1 MTKIHVMSD
10 NLANKIAAGEVVER
24 SSSVV
29 KELVENAIDAGSSII
44 TIDLING
51 GLNGITITDNGCGM
65 EHDDAILSFQRHA
78 TSKLLREDDL
88 FFISTLGFRGEA
100 LPSIASVSEVD
111 LVTCAKTI
119 GTHLHIKGGKFLLD
133 EVADKRV
140 GTRISIKN
148 LFYNTPARLKYLKSE
163 PTELAS
169 CVSYIEKIALSYPQ
183 IKFTLTNNDRAV
195 VKTGGS
201 GNLKKTIHE
210 IYGLQ
215 VSSKLI
221 EIKNSNDD
229 YDIRGFICKPEI
241 LKSNRYHMTTI
252 VNGRVIRNNELNR
265 AINDAYYTYK
275 PDSKYPIVVI
285 NIETDPTLIDV
296 NIHPTKQ
303 DIKFSKQEELYNLI
317 TKTIKDALYKNLL
330 LPSAMERLKATND
343 IISKEEINS
352 IIEDK
357 INIENN
363 VADNDNTENN
373 SISYETKKIEQPK
386 QGEFNFSVAE
396 DTVSYEKEAKK
407 DLDTDEQTVSK
418 NKIKSL
424 NLHPIGAINLTFI
437 VAQGDDGLYLID
449 QHAAHERI
457 NYEKVL
463 KYFQEEKIVTTPL
476 LVPMPIELTPTE
488 FILVKKN
495 LDLLKSMGFILE
507 EFGLNTF
514 VFKEH
519 PIWFKEGFEE
529 EGLRRVIDM
538 IIKSGNNFDVMKFRD
553 RAAAMLACKMS
564 IKANMSISLEVMQH
578 LLDDLA
584 LCDNPYNCAHG
595 RPTIINFSSYDL
607 NRMFKRIMN

>member
-1 MTKIHVMSD
+1 MPKIHVMSD

-65 EHDDAILSFQRHA
+65 EHDDALLSFQRHA

-119 GTHLHIKGGKFLLD
+119 GTHLHIKGGKLEID
-133 EVADKRV
+133 EPADKRV

-148 LFYNTPARLKYLKSE
+148 LFFNTPARLKYLKSE

-169 CVSYIEKIALSYPQ
+169 CVSYIEKIALSYPK
-183 IKFTLTNNDRAV
+183 IKFTLNNNERAV
-195 VKTGGS
+195 VKTSGS
-201 GNLKKTIHE
+201 ANLKKTIHE

-252 VNGRVIRNNELNR
+252 VNGRVIRNNDLNR

-303 DIKFSKQEELYNLI
+303 DIKFSKQDQLYNLI
-317 TKTIKDALYKNLL
+317 TKTIKDALYQNLL

-343 IISKEEINS
+343 VISKEEINS

-357 INIENN
+357 ITLENKSTM
-363 VADNDNTENN
+363 DNTSNGN
-373 SISYETKKIEQPK
+373 YSLPTDALLA
-386 QGEFNFSVAE
+386 QGEFNFNVFE
-396 DTVSYEKEAKK
+396 DTVEYNAKEKIKENPEI
-407 DLDTDEQTVSK
+407 DSQQQHE

-463 KYFQEEKIVTTPL
+463 KYFQEEKIITTPL
-476 LVPMPIELTPTE
+476 LVPLPIELTPTE
-488 FILVKKN
+488 FILVQKN
-495 LDLLKSMGFILE
+495 LELLKSMGFVLE

-538 IIKSGNNFDVMKFRD
+538 IIQSGANFDVMKFRD

>member
-1 MTKIHVMSD
+1 MPKIHVMSD

-65 EHDDAILSFQRHA
+65 EHDDALLSFQRHA

-119 GTHLHIKGGKFLLD
+119 GTHLRIKGGKLEID
-133 EVADKRV
+133 EPADKRV

-148 LFYNTPARLKYLKSE
+148 LFFNTPARLKYLKSE

-169 CVSYIEKIALSYPQ
+169 CVSYIEKIALSYPK
-183 IKFTLTNNDRAV
+183 IKFTLNNNERAV
-195 VKTGGS
+195 VKTSGS

-252 VNGRVIRNNELNR
+252 VNGRVIRNNDLNR

-303 DIKFSKQEELYNLI
+303 DIKFSKQDQLYNLI
-317 TKTIKDALYKNLL
+317 TKTIKDALYQNLL

-343 IISKEEINS
+343 VISKEEINS

-357 INIENN
+357 ITLENKS
-363 VADNDNTENN
+363 AMDNTSNGN
-373 SISYETKKIEQPK
+373 YSLHTDALLA
-386 QGEFNFSVAE
+386 QGEFNFNVFE
-396 DTVSYEKEAKK
+396 DTVEYNAKEKIKENPEI
-407 DLDTDEQTVSK
+407 DSQQQPE

-463 KYFQEEKIVTTPL
+463 KYFQEEKIITTPL
-476 LVPMPIELTPTE
+476 LVPLPIELTPTE
-488 FILVKKN
+488 FILVQKN
-495 LDLLKSMGFILE
+495 LELLKSMGFVLE

-538 IIKSGNNFDVMKFRD
+538 IIKSGANFDVIKFRD

>member
-44 TIDLING
+44 TIDLTNG

-119 GTHLHIKGGKFLLD
+119 GTHLHIKGGKFEID
-133 EVADKRV
+133 EPADKRV

-183 IKFTLTNNDRAV
+183 IKFTLNNNDRPV
-195 VKTGGS
+195 VKTSGS

-252 VNGRVIRNNELNR
+252 VNGRVIRNNDLNR

-303 DIKFSKQEELYNLI
+303 DIKFSKQDELYNLI

-357 INIENN
+357 ITIENN
-363 VADNDNTENN
+363 HQIDNDSNNTYDTFNN
-373 SISYETKKIEQPK
+373 QKST

-396 DTVSYEKEAKK
+396 DTVSYTKEEPKEIENANNN
-407 DLDTDEQTVSK
+407 EISQ
-418 NKIKSL
+418 NKIKAL
-424 NLHPIGAINLTFI
+424 HLHPIGAINLTFI

-449 QHAAHERI
+449 QHAAHERV

-463 KYFQEEKIVTTPL
+463 KYFQAEKIVTTPL

-488 FILVKKN
+488 FILVQKN

-519 PIWFKEGFEE
+519 PIWLKEGFEE
-529 EGLRRVIDM
+529 EGLRRIIDM
-538 IIKSGNNFDVMKFRD
+538 VIKSGSNFDVMKFRD

>member
-1 MTKIHVMSD
+1 MPKIHVMSD

-65 EHDDAILSFQRHA
+65 EHDDALLSFQRHA

-119 GTHLHIKGGKFLLD
+119 GTHLHIKGGKLEID
-133 EVADKRV
+133 EPADKRV

-148 LFYNTPARLKYLKSE
+148 LFFNTPARLKYLKSE

-169 CVSYIEKIALSYPQ
+169 CVSYIEKIALSYPK
-183 IKFTLTNNDRAV
+183 IKFTLNNNERAV
-195 VKTGGS
+195 VKTSGS

-252 VNGRVIRNNELNR
+252 VNGRVIRNNDLNR

-303 DIKFSKQEELYNLI
+303 DIKFSKQDQLYNLI
-317 TKTIKDALYKNLL
+317 TKTIKDALYQNLL

-343 IISKEEINS
+343 VISKEEINS

-357 INIENN
+357 ITLENKS
-363 VADNDNTENN
+363 AMDNTSNGN
-373 SISYETKKIEQPK
+373 YSLHTDALLA
-386 QGEFNFSVAE
+386 QGEFNFNVFE
-396 DTVSYEKEAKK
+396 DTVEYNAKEKIKENPEI
-407 DLDTDEQTVSK
+407 DSQQQPE

-463 KYFQEEKIVTTPL
+463 KYFQEEKIITTPL
-476 LVPMPIELTPTE
+476 LVPLPIELTPTE
-488 FILVKKN
+488 FILVQKN
-495 LDLLKSMGFILE
+495 LELLKSMGFVLE

-514 VFKEH
+514 AFKEH

-538 IIKSGNNFDVMKFRD
+538 IIKSGANFDVMKFRD

-578 LLDDLA
+578 LVDDLA

>member
-1 MTKIHVMSD
+1 MSKIHVMSD

-24 SSSVV
+24 SASVV

-44 TIDLING
+44 TIDLVNG

-111 LVTCAKTI
+111 LIACATSI
-119 GTHLHIKGGKFLLD
+119 GTHLHIKGGHLEID
-133 EVADKRV
+133 EPADKRI

-163 PTELAS
+163 PTELAN
-169 CVSYIEKIALSYPQ
+169 CVSYIEKIALSYPG
-183 IKFTLTNNDRAV
+183 IKFTLNNNDRLV
-195 VKTGGS
+195 VKTSGS

-241 LKSNRYHMTTI
+241 LKSNRNHMITI
-252 VNGRVIRNNELNR
+252 VNGRVIRNNDLNR

-303 DIKFSKQEELYNLI
+303 DIKFSKQESLYNLI
-317 TKTIKDALYKNLL
+317 AKTIKDALYQNLL
-330 LPSAMERLKATND
+330 LPSAMERLKATTD
-343 IISKEEINS
+343 IMSKNEINS

-357 INIENN
+357 INLDNNKEN
-363 VADNDNTENN
+363 DYLKE
-373 SISYETKKIEQPK
+373 SIQDQKGTQE
-386 QGEFNFSVAE
+386 EFEFSVKE
-396 DTVSYEKEAKK
+396 EETPYNGEEEKENPDNKK
-407 DLDTDEQTVSK
+407 PL
-418 NKIKSL
+418 NKIKLL

-476 LVPMPIELTPTE
+476 LVPIPLELTPTE
-488 FILVKKN
+488 YILVGKN
-495 LDLLKSMGFILE
+495 LDLLKSMGFVLE
-507 EFGLNTF
+507 EFGLNTYI
-514 VFKEH
+514 FKEH

-538 IIKSGNNFDVMKFRD
+538 VIKSGPNFDVMKFRD

-564 IKANMSISLEVMQH
+564 IKANMSISLEVMEH
-578 LLDDLA
+578 LLNDLA

>member
-100 LPSIASVSEVD
+100 LPSIASISEVD

-119 GTHLHIKGGKFLLD
+119 GTHLHIKGGKLEID
-133 EVADKRV
+133 EPADKRV

-183 IKFTLTNNDRAV
+183 IKFTLNNNDRPV
-195 VKTGGS
+195 VKTSGS

-252 VNGRVIRNNELNR
+252 VNGRVIRNNDLNR

-303 DIKFSKQEELYNLI
+303 DIKFSKQDELYNLI

-357 INIENN
+357 ITIENN
-363 VADNDNTENN
+363 HQIDNDSNNTYDTFNN
-373 SISYETKKIEQPK
+373 QKST

-396 DTVSYEKEAKK
+396 DTVSYTKEEPKEIENANNN
-407 DLDTDEQTVSK
+407 EISQ
-418 NKIKSL
+418 NKIKAL
-424 NLHPIGAINLTFI
+424 HLHPIGAINLTFI

-449 QHAAHERI
+449 QHAAHERV

-463 KYFQEEKIVTTPL
+463 KYFQAEKIVTTPL

-488 FILVKKN
+488 FILVQKN

-529 EGLRRVIDM
+529 EGLRRIIDM
-538 IIKSGNNFDVMKFRD
+538 VIKSGSNFDVMKFRD

>member
-1 MTKIHVMSD
+1 MPRIHVMSD

-65 EHDDAILSFQRHA
+65 EHDDALLSFQRHA
-78 TSKLLREDDL
+78 TSKLIREDDL

-119 GTHLHIKGGKFLLD
+119 GTHLHIKGGKLEID

-140 GTRISIKN
+140 GTRINIKN

-183 IKFTLTNNDRAV
+183 IKFTLTNNERAV
-195 VKTGGS
+195 VKTSGS

-252 VNGRVIRNNELNR
+252 VNGRVIRNNDLNR

-275 PDSKYPIVVI
+275 PDSKYPIVII

-303 DIKFSKQEELYNLI
+303 DIKFSKQEELYNLLN
-317 TKTIKDALYKNLL
+317 KTIKEALYKNLL

-357 INIENN
+357 INME
-363 VADNDNTENN
+363 DN
-373 SISYETKKIEQPK
+373 ETKEDASLDYEVEESK
-386 QGEFNFSVAE
+386 QGEFNFGVAE
-396 DTVSYEKEAKK
+396 DTVSYEQEKK
-407 DLDTDEQTVSK
+407 RDDEDEPSTSK

-488 FILVKKN
+488 FILVQKN
-495 LDLLKSMGFILE
+495 LDLLKSMGFVLE

-538 IIKSGNNFDVMKFRD
+538 IIQSGANFDVMKFRD

-578 LLDDLA
+578 LIDDLA

>member
-1 MTKIHVMSD
+1 MPKIHVMSD

-65 EHDDAILSFQRHA
+65 EHDDALLSFQRHA

-119 GTHLHIKGGKFLLD
+119 GTHLHIKGGKLEID
-133 EVADKRV
+133 EPADKRV

-148 LFYNTPARLKYLKSE
+148 LFFNTPARLKYLKSE

-169 CVSYIEKIALSYPQ
+169 CVSYIEKIALSYPK
-183 IKFTLTNNDRAV
+183 IKFTLNNNERAV
-195 VKTGGS
+195 IKTSGS

-252 VNGRVIRNNELNR
+252 VNGRVIRNNDLNR

-303 DIKFSKQEELYNLI
+303 DIKFSKQDQLYNLI
-317 TKTIKDALYKNLL
+317 TKTIKDALYQNLL

-343 IISKEEINS
+343 VISKEEINS

-357 INIENN
+357 ITLENKSTM
-363 VADNDNTENN
+363 DNTSNGN
-373 SISYETKKIEQPK
+373 YSLHTDALLA
-386 QGEFNFSVAE
+386 QGEFNFNVFE
-396 DTVSYEKEAKK
+396 DTVEYNAKEKIKENPEI
-407 DLDTDEQTVSK
+407 DSQQQPE

-463 KYFQEEKIVTTPL
+463 KYFQEEKIITTPL
-476 LVPMPIELTPTE
+476 LVPLPIELTPTE
-488 FILVKKN
+488 FILVQKN
-495 LDLLKSMGFILE
+495 LELLKSMGFVLE

-538 IIKSGNNFDVMKFRD
+538 IIKSGANFDVMKFRD

-584 LCDNPYNCAHG
+584 LCNNPYNCAHG

>member
-1 MTKIHVMSD
+1 MPKIHVMSD

-119 GTHLHIKGGKFLLD
+119 GTHLHIKGGKLEID
-133 EVADKRV
+133 EPADKRV

-148 LFYNTPARLKYLKSE
+148 LFFNTPARLKYLKSE

-169 CVSYIEKIALSYPQ
+169 CVSYIEKIALSYPK
-183 IKFTLTNNDRAV
+183 IKFTLNNNERAV
-195 VKTGGS
+195 VKTSGS

-252 VNGRVIRNNELNR
+252 VNGRVIRNNDLNR

-303 DIKFSKQEELYNLI
+303 DIKFSKQDQLYNLI
-317 TKTIKDALYKNLL
+317 TKTIKDALYQNLL

-343 IISKEEINS
+343 VISKEEINS

-357 INIENN
+357 IALENKSTM
-363 VADNDNTENN
+363 DNTSNGN
-373 SISYETKKIEQPK
+373 YSLHTDALLA
-386 QGEFNFSVAE
+386 QGEFNFNVFE
-396 DTVSYEKEAKK
+396 DTVEYNAKEKIKENPEI
-407 DLDTDEQTVSK
+407 DSQQQPE

-463 KYFQEEKIVTTPL
+463 KYFQEEKIITTPL
-476 LVPMPIELTPTE
+476 LVPLPIELTPTE
-488 FILVKKN
+488 FILVQKN
-495 LDLLKSMGFILE
+495 LELLKSMGFVLE

-538 IIKSGNNFDVMKFRD
+538 IIKSGANFDVMKFRD

>member
-1 MTKIHVMSD
+1 MPKIHVMSD

-119 GTHLHIKGGKFLLD
+119 GTHLHIKGGKLEID
-133 EVADKRV
+133 EPADKRV

-148 LFYNTPARLKYLKSE
+148 LFFNTPARLKYLKSE

-169 CVSYIEKIALSYPQ
+169 CVSYIEKIALSYPK
-183 IKFTLTNNDRAV
+183 IKFTLNNNERAV
-195 VKTGGS
+195 VKTSGS

-252 VNGRVIRNNELNR
+252 VNGRVIRNNDLNR

-303 DIKFSKQEELYNLI
+303 DIKFSKQDQLYNLI
-317 TKTIKDALYKNLL
+317 TKTIKDALYQNLL

-343 IISKEEINS
+343 VISKEEINS

-357 INIENN
+357 IALENKSTM
-363 VADNDNTENN
+363 DNTSNGN
-373 SISYETKKIEQPK
+373 YSLYTDALLA
-386 QGEFNFSVAE
+386 QGEFNFNVFE
-396 DTVSYEKEAKK
+396 DTVEYNAKEKIKENPEI
-407 DLDTDEQTVSK
+407 DSQQQPE

-463 KYFQEEKIVTTPL
+463 KYFQEEKIITTPL
-476 LVPMPIELTPTE
+476 LVPLPIELTPTE
-488 FILVKKN
+488 FILVQKN
-495 LDLLKSMGFILE
+495 LELLKSMGFVLE

-538 IIKSGNNFDVMKFRD
+538 IIKSGANFDVMKFRD